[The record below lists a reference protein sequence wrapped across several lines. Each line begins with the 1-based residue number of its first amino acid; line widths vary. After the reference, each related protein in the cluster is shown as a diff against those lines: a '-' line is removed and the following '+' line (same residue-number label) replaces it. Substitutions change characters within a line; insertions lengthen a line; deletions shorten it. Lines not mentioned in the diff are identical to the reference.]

1 MKLRNLIK
9 RDSKMNEQQLVD
21 LYENKQSVE
30 KIGKSKYGSLD
41 KEGKKKSYNLRKKR
55 KQSHYNKFD
64 A

>member
-1 MKLRNLIK
+1 
-9 RDSKMNEQQLVD
+9 MNEQQLEAY
-21 LYENKQSVE
+21 YENKQSVE

-55 KQSHYNKFD
+55 KQSRYNKFD